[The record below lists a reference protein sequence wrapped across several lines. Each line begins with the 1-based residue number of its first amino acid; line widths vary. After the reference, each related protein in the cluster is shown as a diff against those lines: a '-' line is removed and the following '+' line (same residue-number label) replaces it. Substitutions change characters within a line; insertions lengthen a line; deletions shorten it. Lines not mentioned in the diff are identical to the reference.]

1 MQGNGYSVWLMPTGE
16 AYEQFSDLITH
27 LAQAYHGPVFE
38 PHVTL
43 LGGVRQAEDE
53 ILRRAAQLV
62 SGQPPLSISLRTVD
76 YHDVYF
82 RALFVRAES
91 TAPLQAFY
99 TRAQALFARHDLPA
113 YLPHLSLLY
122 GDFPQP
128 VKEHITKAIGRDH
141 TTAFPVRS
149 VHVFN
154 THGEAQTWYR
164 VKELPFVSTEIG

>member
-1 MQGNGYSVWLMPTGE
+1 MQGNGYSLWLMPTGE
-16 AYEQFSDLITH
+16 VYEQFSGLITT
-27 LAQAYHGPVFE
+27 LAEEYQGPVFE

-62 SGQPPLSISLRTVD
+62 VGQPPFAISLRSVD

-82 RALFVRAES
+82 RALFVRAEQS
-91 TAPLQAFY
+91 DPLQALY
-99 TRAQALFARHDLPA
+99 TRAKALLAMPDLPE

-122 GDFPQP
+122 GHVPP
-128 VKEHITKAIGRDH
+128 SVKEHIIQAIGRDH
-141 TTAFPVRS
+141 TTAFPVNS

-154 THGEAQTWYR
+154 TNGEAQTWSR
-164 VKELPFVSTEIG
+164 VKELPFV

>member
-1 MQGNGYSVWLMPTGE
+1 MQGNGYSVWLMPTGK
-16 AYEQFSDLITH
+16 AYEQFSGLIKT
-27 LAQAYHGPVFE
+27 LAEEYHGPVFE

-53 ILRRAAQLV
+53 ILRRAAELV
-62 SGQPPLSISLRTVD
+62 SGQPPFAIRVRTVE

-82 RALFVRAES
+82 RALFVRAEN

-99 TRAQALFARHDLPA
+99 TRAQALFALPDLPE

-122 GDFPQP
+122 GNVPQP
-128 VKEHITKAIGRDH
+128 VKEHIIQAIGRDH

-149 VHVFN
+149 VHVVN
-154 THGEAQTWYR
+154 TTGEAQTWYR
-164 VKELPFVSTEIG
+164 VQELPFVST

>member
-1 MQGNGYSVWLMPTGE
+1 MQGNGYSLWLMPTGE
-16 AYEQFSDLITH
+16 VYETFSGLITH

-53 ILRRAAQLV
+53 ILRKAEELV
-62 SGQPPLSISLRTVD
+62 SGQPPFSISVRIVD

-82 RALFVRAES
+82 RALFVRAER
-91 TAPLQAFY
+91 TDPLQTLY
-99 TRAQALFARHDLPA
+99 TRAKALFAMPDLPD

-122 GDFPQP
+122 GNVPP
-128 VKEHITKAIGRDH
+128 SVKEHIIQAIGRDH

-149 VHVFN
+149 VHVVN
-154 THGEAQTWYR
+154 TNGTADTWYR
-164 VKELPFVSTEIG
+164 VKELPFV